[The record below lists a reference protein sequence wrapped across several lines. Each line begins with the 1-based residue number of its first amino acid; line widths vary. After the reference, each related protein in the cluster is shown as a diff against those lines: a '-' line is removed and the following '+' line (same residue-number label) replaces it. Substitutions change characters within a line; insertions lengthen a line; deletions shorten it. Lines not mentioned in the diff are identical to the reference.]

1 MNQSNILVSDKPTE
15 SFIIKI
21 ILPIDKCPKVK
32 NRFINSEGKAEV
44 YITKKTTQKDALEGH
59 NVYALSGYQGLI
71 VPNYANSHTKNEIE
85 NYLNNRFG
93 NDWEVRLEKVNI
105 KNITI

>member
-1 MNQSNILVSDKPTE
+1 MNQSNTLALDKSTE
-15 SFIIKI
+15 SFIMKV

-32 NRFINSEGKAEV
+32 NRFINSDGKAEV
-44 YITKKTTQKDALEGH
+44 YITSKTTQQDVLEGH
-59 NVYALSGYQGLI
+59 NIYALSGYQGLI
-71 VPNYANSHTKNEIE
+71 VPNYINSHTKNEIE

-105 KNITI
+105 KNRTI